1 MPTTPADG
9 NAGDQSACMRFGC
22 ADNPIAISY
31 VISHKLIMKLVLN
44 TAAMVAAVPQR
55 CGGLTAVASHGPP
68 RALLRLKRLLTK
80 PSIVES
86 RRK

>member
-44 TAAMVAAVPQR
+44 TAAMVAAIR
-55 CGGLTAVASHGPP
+55 SDAGAS
-68 RALLRLKRLLTK
+68 RRLLRTALLGLCFA
-80 PSIVES
+80 
-86 RRK
+86 